1 MDGRLIRALAALAA
15 ALLLLGA
22 PLEAPAQTIPSSTFS
37 ALPGSAAPGTLRWV
51 TDGACTPIP
60 GTPEI
65 GGGIHFDLVA
75 YDATDLRWEF
85 ISRAPAGT
93 TETDLPTFLTGSRI
107 SYDNAT
113 SGAAADDVQEALDEL
128 FAGGGGGGGGGGSTD
143 LAAVAGPTSIAVS
156 SSTGTDIVLVGA
168 SQSLA
173 GLLTATDKLGI
184 DLAAATI
191 RYANP
196 ATVGTTTA
204 GIQEAINS
212 CGAGVGGGSVSR
224 GCFVQTACDS
234 GTAGRTITSTIVVGG
249 DTLATAK
256 SGVVINGCGPGYQNS
271 LGQQTGGTA
280 LVWGG
285 AAGANMIEFR
295 TCNNCGIANLTL
307 DGATLAA
314 RGLFYDSVPGW
325 PTGHHRAFNLQ
336 LQDFTGAESIYL
348 ADSSQIDNGVWDHVS
363 IRDSVGCFRQTYDQS
378 VNNELAHIEC
388 KGTGTN
394 PIELAAGELKIRDSF
409 LSLSVPSQTAVKTGP
424 AAILL
429 AEGNSIEFKSS
440 VGTAFAADASA
451 SSGGT
456 NDASRIVGNRFLLI
470 GSGGGNV
477 CANWNRQGR
486 LAFLDNSIIGIGAGA
501 DLGCDLIGDN
511 SADADKLYIRSEG
524 NSHRAVYVAGEFP
537 HGAIDYG
544 IVPWTIT
551 GKVVLQQLSN
561 LGIPNPGGINHST
574 GLVDW
579 TQLRSVPAGFADG
592 SDDGSSGGATDLNG
606 LTDVVLTT
614 PATGSTLV
622 FDGTNWL
629 DGMLDLG
636 DPDAVTGTLPDARVA
651 DNITANLYLPLLG
664 GTLTGSLTLSSGQ
677 AINVPSGAVV
687 QATGTGGIFATSYVG
702 SGSVT
707 SVVDFGTA
715 EVSGI
720 NSIPNG
726 GTGGNNWTN
735 GGLLLGSGFGALRST
750 GVLAAGQLL
759 IGDGTTDPTIAAM
772 SGDATMTS
780 GGVVSL
786 ATGVVDANELVST
799 GVTPGTYQNAN
810 VTVDADGRV
819 TAITAG
825 SSLLIGS
832 GTKALSTTSIAAGAC
847 NTDSITAAGVVST
860 DVVVWSPNADIST
873 VVGFRPISG
882 DGLAIYPPVPGA
894 GSITIKTCNPTA
906 SSITPGAVS
915 LNWRVTR

>member
-15 ALLLLGA
+15 AWLLAL
-22 PLEAPAQTIPSSTFS
+22 PLASSAQTIPSSLF
-37 ALPGSAAPGTLRWV
+37 ADLPGSASAGTLRWV
-51 TDGACTPIP
+51 TDGAATPIP

-65 GGGIHFDLVA
+65 GGGPHKDLVA
-75 YDATDLRWEF
+75 WDAADGRWEF
-85 ISRAPAGT
+85 ISRAPLGT
-93 TETDLPTFLTGSRI
+93 EDSDLPTFLTGSRI

-113 SGAAADDVQEALDEL
+113 SGAASDDVQEALDEL

-143 LAAVAGPTSIAVS
+143 LAAVAGPSSVAVS

-173 GLLTATDKLGI
+173 GVLTAADKLGI
-184 DLAAATI
+184 DLAAATV

-196 ATVGTTTA
+196 ATPGTTTA
-204 GIQEAINS
+204 GIAEAVAA
-212 CGAGVGGGSVSR
+212 CGAGVGGGQISR
-224 GCFVQTACDS
+224 GCVVQAACDV
-234 GTAGRTITSTIVVGG
+234 GATGRTITTTIVVGG
-249 DTLATAK
+249 DTLATGK
-256 SGVVINGCGPGYQNS
+256 SGVLINGCGPGYQNS

-285 AAGANMIEFR
+285 AAGANMVEFR
-295 TCNNCGIANLTL
+295 TCNNCGISNLTL
-307 DGATLAA
+307 DGATIAA
-314 RGLFYDSVPGW
+314 RGLFYDSVTGW

-378 VNNELAHIEC
+378 VNNELAHNEC
-388 KGTGTN
+388 KATGSN
-394 PIELAAGELKIRDSF
+394 PIEIGAGELKIRDSF
-409 LSLSVPSQTAVKTGP
+409 ISLSVPGQTAIKTGP

-440 VGTAFAADASA
+440 GGTAFAADASA

-470 GSGGGNV
+470 GAGGANNCV
-477 CANWNRQGR
+477 NWNRQGR

-537 HGAIDYG
+537 HGALDFG

-561 LGIPNPGGINHST
+561 LGIPNPGGVNHAT

-579 TQLRSVPAGFADG
+579 TQIKGVPAGFADG

-651 DNITANLYLPLLG
+651 DNITASLYLPLAG

-677 AINVPSGAVV
+677 ALNVPSGATV
-687 QATGTGGIFATSYVG
+687 QATGTGAVFATNYVG
-702 SGSVT
+702 SGSTT
-707 SVVDFGTA
+707 SAVDLGTA
-715 EVSGI
+715 EITGLNLVA
-720 NSIPNG
+720 NG
-726 GTGGNNWTN
+726 GTGSNNFTN
-735 GGLLLGSGFGALRST
+735 GGLLLGTGFGALRST
-750 GVLAAGQLL
+750 GVLTAGQIL
-759 IGDGTTDPTIAAM
+759 IGDGTTDPTLAVM

-780 GGVVSL
+780 AGVLSL
-786 ATGVVDANELVST
+786 ATGSVDANELVST
-799 GVTPGTYQNAN
+799 GVAPGTYQNAN

-825 SSLLIGS
+825 SSLVIAS
-832 GTKALSTTSIAAGAC
+832 GTRALATTSIAAGAC
-847 NTDSITAAGVVST
+847 NTDTITAASVLST
-860 DVVVWSPNADIST
+860 DVVTWSPNADLST
-873 VVGFRPISG
+873 VVGYRPISG
-882 DGLAIYPPVPGA
+882 DGLAIYPPVPSS
-894 GSITIKTCNPTA
+894 GSISVKVCNPTA

-915 LNWRVTR
+915 LNYRVVR